1 MTSTEGFDDNF
12 DVSNMLTFGFKA
24 SWRSVVFQYQYFLSL
39 GDNNKGGSVSEKG
52 YTLMGGLML
61 GPKKIFTLDVL
72 FGLSYIDTYPND
84 KDMRAAN
91 LDDESWT
98 VAFQGTYY
106 FPISDSWDITAHLQA
121 SMNFVENYCRDSFWK
136 EDIRYFF
143 DYSYIEQFFFC
154 KFSVYSI
161 ININYPQES
170 IWFIS

>member
-1 MTSTEGFDDNF
+1 M
-12 DVSNMLTFGFKA
+12 
-24 SWRSVVFQYQYFLSL
+24 
-39 GDNNKGGSVSEKG
+39 SEKG

-121 SMNFVENYCRDSFWK
+121 SMNFVENYCRDSFGTEDKYGSYECEDPYRNADNDKYWDDMQWTFSAGIGVRFWK
-136 EDIRYFF
+136 PRY
-143 DYSYIEQFFFC
+143 
-154 KFSVYSI
+154 
-161 ININYPQES
+161 
-170 IWFIS
+170 